1 MIRFEPVSA
10 GYGDTTVVR
19 DFSLDAVPGEC
30 ILLSGRNGSGKTTLM
45 KTLAGL
51 IPPLKGTL
59 PQAEVVMV
67 PTRIPKVKG
76 FTVREFIAL
85 TASGPERVSRA
96 LEILGIEDLS
106 TRDLSTLSDGQFQKA
121 CIATGLSRQADLVL
135 LDEPTAFL
143 DAESRVR
150 ILEAIKRAALA
161 SGSCIL
167 FSSHD
172 LHEARKVADRE
183 ITLLTDQVTG
193 ISAVS
198 PVVRSV

>member
-1 MIRFEPVSA
+1 MIRFEHISA
-10 GYGDTTVVR
+10 GYGDVAAVR
-19 DFSLDAVPGEC
+19 DFSLEVAPGEC

-51 IPPLKGTL
+51 LKPLSGTL
-59 PQAEVVMV
+59 PAAEIVMV

-76 FTVREFIAL
+76 FTVREFISL
-85 TASGPERVSRA
+85 TAEGPARVDYA
-96 LEILGIEDLS
+96 LSVLGICDLAG
-106 TRDLSTLSDGQFQKA
+106 RDISTLSDGQFQKA
-121 CIATGLSRQADLVL
+121 CIATGLSRRADLIL

-143 DAESRVR
+143 DAESRVQ

-183 ITLLTDQVTG
+183 ITLLTD
-193 ISAVS
+193 
-198 PVVRSV
+198 